1 MKLSSDINTDF
12 EVTTLSYL
20 QKLIIVMMNLNMKI
34 SKSEIARHMGVD
46 RRAVDKYSNVFDF
59 LFYKFFHK
67 NNHTPKSIGGC
78 GFVPYILRIAI
89 FKLFSLV

>member
-34 SKSEIARHMGVD
+34 SKSEIARHMVLIEEQLINIQM
-46 RRAVDKYSNVFDF
+46 SLTF
-59 LFYKFFHK
+59 
-67 NNHTPKSIGGC
+67 
-78 GFVPYILRIAI
+78 IL
-89 FKLFSLV
+89 

>member
-46 RRAVDKYSNVFDF
+46 RRAVDRRAVDKYSNVFDLYF
-59 LFYKFFHK
+59 I
-67 NNHTPKSIGGC
+67 NSSIK
-78 GFVPYILRIAI
+78 ITTL
-89 FKLFSLV
+89 LNQ

>member
-1 MKLSSDINTDF
+1 SDINTDF

-46 RRAVDKYSNVFDF
+46 RRTVDKYSNVFDLYF
-59 LFYKFFHK
+59 I
-67 NNHTPKSIGGC
+67 NSSIK
-78 GFVPYILRIAI
+78 ITTL
-89 FKLFSLV
+89 LNQ

>member
-46 RRAVDKYSNVFDF
+46 RRTVDKYSNVFDLYF
-59 LFYKFFHK
+59 I
-67 NNHTPKSIGGC
+67 NSSIK
-78 GFVPYILRIAI
+78 ITTL
-89 FKLFSLV
+89 LNQ

>member
-46 RRAVDKYSNVFDF
+46 RRAVYKYSNVFDLYF
-59 LFYKFFHK
+59 I
-67 NNHTPKSIGGC
+67 NSSIK
-78 GFVPYILRIAI
+78 ITTL
-89 FKLFSLV
+89 LNQ

>member
-1 MKLSSDINTDF
+1 MKLSSVINTDF

-46 RRAVDKYSNVFDF
+46 IRVVDKYSNVFDLYF
-59 LFYKFFHK
+59 I
-67 NNHTPKSIGGC
+67 NSSIK
-78 GFVPYILRIAI
+78 ITTL
-89 FKLFSLV
+89 LNQ

>member
-46 RRAVDKYSNVFDF
+46 RRAVDKYSNVFDLYF
-59 LFYKFFHK
+59 INSSIK
-67 NNHTPKSIGGC
+67 NNHTSKSIGGC
-78 GFVPYILRIAI
+78 GFVLYILRIAI

>member
-46 RRAVDKYSNVFDF
+46 RRAVDKYSNVFDLYF
-59 LFYKFFHK
+59 I
-67 NNHTPKSIGGC
+67 NSSIK
-78 GFVPYILRIAI
+78 ITTLLNR
-89 FKLFSLV
+89 

>member
-1 MKLSSDINTDF
+1 MKLSSVINTDF

-46 RRAVDKYSNVFDF
+46 IRAYIYIEEYR
-59 LFYKFFHK
+59 LFCLK
-67 NNHTPKSIGGC
+67 
-78 GFVPYILRIAI
+78 
-89 FKLFSLV
+89 

>member
-34 SKSEIARHMGVD
+34 SKSEIARHMGVIEEQLINIQM
-46 RRAVDKYSNVFDF
+46 SLTF
-59 LFYKFFHK
+59 
-67 NNHTPKSIGGC
+67 
-78 GFVPYILRIAI
+78 IL
-89 FKLFSLV
+89 

>member
-46 RRAVDKYSNVFDF
+46 RISVDKYSNVFDLYF
-59 LFYKFFHK
+59 I
-67 NNHTPKSIGGC
+67 NSSIK
-78 GFVPYILRIAI
+78 ITTL
-89 FKLFSLV
+89 LNQ

>member
-34 SKSEIARHMGVD
+34 SKV
-46 RRAVDKYSNVFDF
+46 K
-59 LFYKFFHK
+59 
-67 NNHTPKSIGGC
+67 
-78 GFVPYILRIAI
+78 
-89 FKLFSLV
+89 